1 MKAEGARGVQPGE
14 YPVVD
19 NQPTVGVGT
28 EWALSSLPTQP
39 FQDSVRNPCQVA
51 EHVRD
56 LGFEIYVIKD
66 IE

>member
-39 FQDSVRNPCQVA
+39 FQDSVRNSQVD

>member
-1 MKAEGARGVQPGE
+1 M
-14 YPVVD
+14 VD

-39 FQDSVRNPCQVA
+39 FQDSVRNSQVD